1 MEPCHLGKDKIKR
14 YKRWEDWIQEADIKI
29 KFLNMTKDSSWS
41 CAGAELINFW
51 TKEASI
57 RFTNITA
64 AVARLVVAEVAH
76 TFTQIKE
83 KSKKDLLK
91 LVNRVRCNI
100 DLL

>member
-14 YKRWEDWIQEADIKI
+14 YKRWDIKI
-29 KFLNMTKDSSWS
+29 KFLNMTIDSSLS

-83 KSKKDLLK
+83 KSKKDLPQAGQQSQGQY
-91 LVNRVRCNI
+91 
-100 DLL
+100 